1 MKHFSNIN
9 LNLNELQYAVI
20 QNLNTVPITASIG
33 QIYYDITISKLKL
46 YTAAGWVTI
55 DSGGSS
61 GPQTLNQVLT
71 NGNVSILDAKIGDLY
86 LWDTFTPTGYA
97 RISGKKD
104 RIQFYGKTGAYAW
117 GYITADTYV
126 LQDTVGA
133 QFQIRKPAGIM
144 AANYTATFQS
154 ASGTIAYLS
163 NVPTLTSQLTN
174 DSGFLTQ
181 DNVVEY
187 PNLASFPVTGVIGTI
202 YIAIDTGLFY
212 SWNGSTY
219 IPSSAPNTGI
229 TGVGTTG
236 FLPKFTSPTTIGNSV
251 HTTTSQALVI
261 NDSGRGFIN
270 IATVRLSVQRAQS
283 QIDFNCGN
291 PGFSQPS
298 SIISDNQT
306 DGFEI
311 LSKGELALKTGA
323 TYANEGLRVFSTGK
337 LKFTQTPDTGT
348 TSDFILL
355 RDTLGNVKQ
364 ITYPA
369 GLPPSGSA
377 GGDLSGTYPNPTV
390 DGLQGQPISNAT
402 PINGQVLQYDGTSW
416 VPGSI
421 PSGGSGG
428 GGVVY
433 YLNFN
438 TAADTPLTNIPQ
450 TPNTSKE
457 LGIISEATSTSY
469 VSAILPTGSF
479 TFLASFVT
487 DLNTPSSTT
496 IPAGLWD
503 FNIYTESVTSNVANE
518 TSFQIQILKYDGSN
532 APVLLAT
539 STEIYIY
546 DPTEIT
552 QYVASVILPQTTILA
567 TDRIVVYL
575 YGKAYQNNNTLSFH
589 FGASYPSHVHSTI
602 PSVTGTGIVKVINS
616 VFQSPAT
623 LLVNADVSATAAIA
637 VSKLSMSTN
646 KLLGRTTAGS
656 GAVEE
661 ISLTT
666 TGTGAATLTGT
677 TLNIPTPSLTG
688 FVPYTGATG
697 NINIGANDIFTT
709 GGARLADDGTVWG
722 TSFQFVGLLG
732 SLQSAASSNE
742 AWLLPNQSGTIA
754 LTSDIPSLTGY
765 VPYTG
770 ATSTVNL
777 GSQNLYTNGNIS
789 VGSTTPNAKVYVVG
803 SSGQGALGFAI
814 NNLNW
819 GMAFISTVAIDTA
832 IAPYEG
838 DMLFSAAYW
847 DGSTYSFPERM
858 RIAAH
863 TGNLGINTTTPTQ
876 KLHVVGNARITG
888 AVYDSANLPGTSGQV
903 LSSTVAGTSWITPVS
918 TVSAIMTNPSQTVV
932 VANPTT
938 TPQITID
945 DTNLLYNKFMVNQY
959 SYLFPSDG
967 NLLWDNLRVGGTLLT
982 TGTNTS
988 LSETPMGQLF
998 ATASATS
1005 SVTGFFGTNF
1015 GASFFGS
1022 NFEIDFSYRFRINTN
1037 NGAQRFF
1044 AGLSNMYGT
1053 ATPTNIEPTNMINSV
1068 GVAKL
1073 QGSPNLFFIWND
1085 ATGTASSLD
1094 LGSGFLGTDTTST
1107 YRIRIWKQ
1115 SLVPALNIELYK
1127 TTSGGTV
1134 TVTSLNITSDY
1145 NTGVNHNAAIWM
1157 GNNTAAVGVVSFKN
1171 YGCQIL
1177 KRNLVGA

>member
-9 LNLNELQYAVI
+9 LNLNELQNAVI
-20 QNLNTVPITASIG
+20 QNLNMVPITASIG
-33 QIYYDITISKLKL
+33 QIYYDTIISKLKL

-126 LQDTVGA
+126 LQDTAGS

-212 SWNGSTY
+212 SWNGTTY
-219 IPSSAPNTGI
+219 VPSSAPNTGI
-229 TGVGTTG
+229 TGVGLTDY
-236 FLPKFTSPTTIGNSV
+236 LPKFTSPTTIGNSKIV
-251 HTTTSQALVI
+251 NIGNYIYLNYA
-261 NDSGRGFIN
+261 GRPLLDGNTFVSI
-270 IATVRLSVQRAQS
+270 QRNQS
-283 QIDFNCGN
+283 QIDFVLGN

-298 SIISDNQT
+298 LIISDNQT

-311 LSKGELALKTGA
+311 LSKGELALKTGV

-337 LKFTQTPDTGT
+337 LKFTQTPDAGT

-377 GGDLSGTYPNPTV
+377 GGDLNGTYPNPTV

-457 LGIISEATSTSY
+457 LGIISEATLTSY

-503 FNIYTESVTSNVANE
+503 FNIYTESVTSTVANE

-602 PSVTGTGIVKVINS
+602 PSVTGTGVVKVINS

-677 TLNIPTPSLTG
+677 TLNIPTPSIPTIGTWGALNYPTWVSG
-688 FVPYTGATG
+688 TPFVTMTA
-697 NINIGANDIFTT
+697 A
-709 GGARLADDGTVWG
+709 GTFALDN
-722 TSFQFVGLLG
+722 TSYYP
-732 SLQSAASSNE
+732 SSNP
-742 AWLLPNQSGTIA
+742 ANFVSNTFVA
-754 LTSDIPSLTGY
+754 TNY

-777 GSQNLYTNGNIS
+777 GSQSLYTNGNIS
-789 VGSTTPNAKVYVVG
+789 VGSTTPNAKVYIVG

-847 DGSTYSFPERM
+847 DGSTYSFPERV

-863 TGNLGINTTTPTQ
+863 TGNLGINTTTPTE

-903 LSSTVAGTSWITPVS
+903 LSSTVAGTSWINPSSGVTS
-918 TVSAIMTNPSQTVV
+918 ISANMTNPSQTVGIT
-932 VANPTT
+932 NPTT
-938 TPQITID
+938 TPNITID

-967 NLLWDNLRVGGTLLT
+967 NTAWDNLRVGGTILT
-982 TGTNTS
+982 TGTVS
-988 LSETPMGQLF
+988 ALSETPQGQLF
-998 ATASATS
+998 TTAAATS

-1015 GASFFGS
+1015 GASFLGT

-1053 ATPTNIEPTNMINSV
+1053 ATPTNIEPTTMINSV

-1094 LGSGFLGTDTTST
+1094 LGSGFLGTDTSST

-1115 SLVPALNIELYK
+1115 SGIASLNIELYK
-1127 TTSGGTV
+1127 VTSGGTV

-1145 NTGVNHNAAIWM
+1145 NTGSNHNAAIWM
-1157 GNNTAAVGVVSFKN
+1157 GNNTAVVGAVSFKN

>member
-33 QIYYDITISKLKL
+33 QIYYDTIISKLKL

-71 NGNVSILDAKIGDLY
+71 NGNVSILDAKVGELY
-86 LWDTFTPTGYA
+86 LWDTFSPTGYA

-104 RIQFYGKTGAYAW
+104 RIQFFPKTGVYSW
-117 GYITADTYV
+117 GFITTDTYV
-126 LQDTVGA
+126 LQDTAGD

-144 AANYTATFQS
+144 GGNYNATFQL

-163 NVPTLTSQLTN
+163 
-174 DSGFLTQ
+174 D
-181 DNVVEY
+181 
-187 PNLASFPVTGVIGTI
+187 
-202 YIAIDTGLFY
+202 
-212 SWNGSTY
+212 
-219 IPSSAPNTGI
+219 IPSS
-229 TGVGTTG
+229 
-236 FLPKFTSPTTIGNSV
+236 
-251 HTTTSQALVI
+251 
-261 NDSGRGFIN
+261 
-270 IATVRLSVQRAQS
+270 
-283 QIDFNCGN
+283 
-291 PGFSQPS
+291 
-298 SIISDNQT
+298 
-306 DGFEI
+306 
-311 LSKGELALKTGA
+311 
-323 TYANEGLRVFSTGK
+323 
-337 LKFTQTPDTGT
+337 
-348 TSDFILL
+348 
-355 RDTLGNVKQ
+355 
-364 ITYPA
+364 
-369 GLPPSGSA
+369 SA

-402 PINGQVLQYDGTSW
+402 PVNGQVLQYDGTAW

-457 LGIISEATSTSY
+457 LGIISEATPTSY
-469 VSAILPTGSF
+469 VSAILSTGSF
-479 TFLASFVT
+479 TFLSSFVT

-503 FNIYTESVTSNVANE
+503 FNIYAESITSNVANE

-532 APVLLAT
+532 TPVLLAT
-539 STEIYIY
+539 SNEIYIY

-616 VFQSPAT
+616 VFQSPAS

-646 KLLGRTTAGS
+646 KLLGRTTVGS

-666 TGTGAATLTGT
+666 IGAGAATLTGT
-677 TLNIPTPSLTG
+677 TLNIPTPSIPTIGTWGALNYPTWVSG
-688 FVPYTGATG
+688 TPFVKMTAVGTFALDTTVYYPNSNPANFVSNTFVATNYVPYTGATG

-722 TSFQFVGLLG
+722 TSFQFPGLFG
-732 SLQSAASSNE
+732 SLQSAALSNE

-754 LTSDIPSLTGY
+754 LTSDITA
-765 VPYTG
+765 
-770 ATSTVNL
+770 ATNL
-777 GSQNLYTNGNIS
+777 DAVLANGNIS
-789 VGSTTPNAKVYVVG
+789 QIDAKVGGIFLYNPNIPSGNGYVYITGDKNRFNFYNNVNVNYANIAQDTLVLID
-803 SSGQGALGFAI
+803 SVVPTRQFQIKKPTTIGATRTATFQDADG
-814 NNLNW
+814 
-819 GMAFISTVAIDTA
+819 TVAYLSDI
-832 IAPYEG
+832 P
-838 DMLFSAAYW
+838 
-847 DGSTYSFPERM
+847 
-858 RIAAH
+858 
-863 TGNLGINTTTPTQ
+863 TPGVTS
-876 KLHVVGNARITG
+876 V
-888 AVYDSANLPGTSGQV
+888 SAN
-903 LSSTVAGTSWITPVS
+903 
-918 TVSAIMTNPSQTVV
+918 MTNPSQS
-932 VANPTT
+932 VAVTNPTT
-938 TPQITID
+938 TPNITID

-967 NLLWDNLRVGGTLLT
+967 NTAWDNLRVGGTILT
-982 TGTNTS
+982 TGTVSS
-988 LSETPMGQLF
+988 LSENPQGQLF
-998 ATASATS
+998 QTALATS

-1015 GASFFGS
+1015 GASFLGT

-1073 QGSPNLFFIWND
+1073 QGGPNLFFIWND

-1094 LGSGFLGTDTTST
+1094 LGSGFLGTDTSST

-1115 SLVPALNIELYK
+1115 SGIASLNIELYK
-1127 TTSGGTV
+1127 TTSGGTL

-1145 NTGVNHNAAIWM
+1145 NTGSNHNAAIWM
-1157 GNNTAAVGVVSFKN
+1157 GNNTAVSGVVSFKN